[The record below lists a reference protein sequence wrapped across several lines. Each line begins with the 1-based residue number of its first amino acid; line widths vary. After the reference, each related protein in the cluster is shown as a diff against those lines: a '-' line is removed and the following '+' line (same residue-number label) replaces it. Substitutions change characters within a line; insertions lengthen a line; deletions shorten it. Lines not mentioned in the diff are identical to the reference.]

1 MLWGYWLRRRDSNP
15 RPQGYEPCEI
25 PSSPLRDV
33 GAYAGSGG
41 VCLHVRDCSALMLA
55 HPCCWFA
62 YRQNILGV
70 WLLPL
75 VRLFSTI
82 PLFLSQAFHPRHLRH
97 LFGLRS
103 PGRIAVGTTRCFG
116 CNRPPR
122 FIFRCFSRFHDVK
135 ERCFG
140 LVVPVGVRVCA
151 PAGSDVTAYGATRG
165 EGLATLWIG
174 ITLPFHSPR

>member
-1 MLWGYWLRRRDSNP
+1 MGKQQAVRLCRFRW
-15 RPQGYEPCEI
+15 
-25 PSSPLRDV
+25 
-33 GAYAGSGG
+33 
-41 VCLHVRDCSALMLA
+41 CLLTVRCRSALMLA
-55 HPCCWFA
+55 HPCCLHA
-62 YRQNILGV
+62 YRQNILVCGYCHSLGATLGV
-70 WLLPL
+70 RVALL
-75 VRLFSTI
+75 STI

-97 LFGLRS
+97 LSGLRS

-151 PAGSDVTAYGATRG
+151 PAGSDVTAYGVTRG

-174 ITLPFHSPR
+174 ITHLLLCR